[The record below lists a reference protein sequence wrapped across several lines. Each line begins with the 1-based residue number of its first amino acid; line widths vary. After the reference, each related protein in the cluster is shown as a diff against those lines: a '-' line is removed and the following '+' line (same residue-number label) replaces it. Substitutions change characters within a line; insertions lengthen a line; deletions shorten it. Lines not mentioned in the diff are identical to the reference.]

1 MDCNTCDDPK
11 KKAEV
16 LGVLAFAIT
25 LLQDIAPCITAII
38 AGTALKFMA
47 GDVDWLHQAA
57 AVMSVAGHEAAGQ
70 QEDPA
75 YQILT
80 GANVATD

>member
-1 MDCNTCDDPK
+1 MACNTCDDPE
-11 KKAEV
+11 KKAEA
-16 LGVLAFAIT
+16 LAVLAFAVT
-25 LLQDIAPCITAII
+25 LLQDIAPCLAAII
-38 AGTALKFMA
+38 AGTALKFVI
-47 GDVDWLHQAA
+47 GDEAWLHQAA

>member
-1 MDCNTCDDPK
+1 MVCNTCDDPE
-11 KKAEV
+11 KKAEA
-16 LGVLAFAIT
+16 LAVLALAVT
-25 LLQDIAPCITAII
+25 LLQDTAPCLAAII
-38 AGTALKFMA
+38 AGTALKFMT
-47 GDVDWLHQAA
+47 GDAAWLHQAA

>member
-1 MDCNTCDDPK
+1 MACNTCDDPE
-11 KKAEV
+11 KKAEA
-16 LGVLAFAIT
+16 LAVLAFAIT
-25 LLQDIAPCITAII
+25 LLQDIAPCLAAII
-38 AGTALKFMA
+38 VGTALSFMA
-47 GDVDWLHQAA
+47 GDEAWLHQA
-57 AVMSVAGHEAAGQ
+57 AAGQ